1 MSSIF
6 DEKFPDESILEE
18 SKRNS
23 KENNF
28 IINTIKVATL
38 GGISR
43 IINMFR
49 YGVNFQN
56 LSFDRKRQ
64 VYVYN
69 DGKRI
74 IEFKKISSVID
85 DLLLRIILNTPI
97 RCNECQ
103 SSSAELAGIV
113 KFSKSFLTGYYYVDN
128 GKFLHTVIETEE
140 NGELFIYDFTSNI
153 IMKKELFV
161 ELFKFELIKEISVGD
176 YNVQKNI
183 LPNKRSYIKI
193 LSNTWSSR

>member
-6 DEKFPDESILEE
+6 DENFPDETILEE
-18 SKRNS
+18 DKRNS
-23 KENNF
+23 EENNL

-74 IEFKKISSVID
+74 IEFKKY
-85 DLLLRIILNTPI
+85 LLL
-97 RCNECQ
+97 
-103 SSSAELAGIV
+103 
-113 KFSKSFLTGYYYVDN
+113 
-128 GKFLHTVIETEE
+128 
-140 NGELFIYDFTSNI
+140 
-153 IMKKELFV
+153 
-161 ELFKFELIKEISVGD
+161 
-176 YNVQKNI
+176 
-183 LPNKRSYIKI
+183 
-193 LSNTWSSR
+193 